1 MEALQERCQELELE
15 LRMVSAQLTS
25 LQRKYMVL
33 LRDKRDLSYMKHQIA
48 HELGVALKRDQSPQT
63 SDSEEDYDTV
73 DSANQ
78 QPEF

>member
-1 MEALQERCQELELE
+1 MEALQERCRELELE
-15 LRMVSAQLTS
+15 PRMVSAQLTS
-25 LQRKYMVL
+25 LQQKYRVL
-33 LRDKRDLSYMKHQIA
+33 LRDKHDLSYFKQKVA
-48 HELGVALKRDQSPQT
+48 HELGVELRRDQSNQT